1 MLTVKIVVVKF
12 THTKTIYIKWPM
24 SDNKNFKPL
33 AILQLLEKR
42 ENLKFSMKTGHLE
55 CVYRELK
62 QCHIFQLQLQWTKY
76 YFWWSHFLKHIQ
88 EKKSLNFWDTNRN
101 YVIIFLS
108 WMAEQAN

>member
-1 MLTVKIVVVKF
+1 
-12 THTKTIYIKWPM
+12 M

-76 YFWWSHFLKHIQ
+76 YLLWSHFLKQTQ
-88 EKKSLNFWDTNRN
+88 EKSLIFWDTNRN
-101 YVIIFLS
+101 YLNFFPAL
-108 WMAEQAN
+108 NT